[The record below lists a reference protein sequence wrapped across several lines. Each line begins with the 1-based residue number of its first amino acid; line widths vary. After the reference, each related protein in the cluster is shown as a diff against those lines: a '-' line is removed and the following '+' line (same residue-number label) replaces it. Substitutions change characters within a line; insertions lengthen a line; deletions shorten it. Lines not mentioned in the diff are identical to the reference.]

1 MPFNPFRTSRPR
13 MTYIPDPFGRVGQG
27 EWRAAAARDP
37 FGRVAADDPDDAFDF
52 SDPFHPAAAVGAR
65 GRNAPNDVAN
75 LEGLLRLAGDMDLVP
90 TDGPTGYFGAR
101 LDDAIRAFQRRN
113 GLTVDSAVHP
123 GGETLRALARHLQV
137 MGRNGDTVLAH
148 LTPEEA
154 RYLHAVT
161 DGGTVNPRT
170 GLLEFF
176 DNSKKKGSYIWRTV
190 GDGKVRSSHADR
202 NGKVFSWANPPEG
215 GHPGEAPNCRCWAE
229 EVADAG
235 ECKRLKRAVSLAQ
248 NEVQS
253 LKNELKEHEENL
265 QQHQELLDATWD
277 EFVLKLVTLNLS
289 DLFDG
294 TDGFWA
300 LAKKILS
307 KLGKGLEFEE
317 LVEAFGRVSKAQHD
331 KAIAQEIF
339 AAKKKLIHQAEERLA
354 RLRDEHERRCRPDR
368 EGLN

>member
-13 MTYIPDPFGRVGQG
+13 MTYIPDPLGRVGLG

-37 FGRVAADDPDDAFDF
+37 FGRVAADGPDDAFDF

-75 LEGLLRLAGDMDLVP
+75 LEGLLRLSGDMDLAP

-101 LDDAIRAFQRRN
+101 LDDAIRAFQRRK
-113 GLTVDSAVHP
+113 GLAVDGAVHP
-123 GGETLRALARHLQV
+123 GGETLRALARHLQA

-176 DNSKKKGSYIWRTV
+176 DNSKKKGTYIWRTV

-202 NGKVFSWANPPEG
+202 NGKVFSWADPPEG
-215 GHPGEAPNCRCWAE
+215 GHPGDAPNCRCWAE
-229 EVADAG
+229 EIADPDK
-235 ECKRLKRAVSLAQ
+235 CKELEDLIFRAENEVKSLKRDYEDARKHYYSSRQIFVDAEDGLIRVILSLPIPRGID
-248 NEVQS
+248 
-253 LKNELKEHEENL
+253 K
-265 QQHQELLDATWD
+265 D
-277 EFVLKLVTLNLS
+277 
-289 DLFDG
+289 
-294 TDGFWA
+294 DGF
-300 LAKKILS
+300 LERVYKILKS
-307 KLGKGLEFEE
+307 AGLLEWFETVSNAWHRRNETKLNMEKAYDTLTDA
-317 LVEAFGRVSKAQHD
+317 EAASTRADNTLSA
-331 KAIAQEIF
+331 
-339 AAKKKLIHQAEERLA
+339 LIR
-354 RLRDEHERRCRPDR
+354 ERREKC
-368 EGLN
+368 G